1 MLIHVST
8 RNECSVAISTQ
19 LRQHSVSSNFAIFA
33 SQIGKKKKRYR
44 TDVALPVIL
53 LKPSPL
59 LRIGKASYCVLR
71 VKRARVGGV
80 SLLYQSLSQ
89 LLEGWS

>member
-33 SQIGKKKKRYR
+33 SQIGKKKRYR
-44 TDVALPVIL
+44 TDVALPTIL

>member
-33 SQIGKKKKRYR
+33 SQIGKQKWYQ
-44 TDVALPVIL
+44 TDVALPVTL
-53 LKPSPL
+53 LKASPL